1 MSDQTPGK
9 IISGERS
16 RSFGEIMS
24 KAAQAASGFDAAG
37 IRPGDALALLLR
49 NDIAFFEA
57 TTAANIIGAYAVP
70 INWHFTVSEV
80 LYILNDCGAKA
91 LVIHADLFV
100 ALQASLP
107 PDLLVLVVDTPPEIC
122 KSYGCSFSTLN
133 DFGKSK
139 NIFNW
144 DEWSA
149 RLAPWSLPPRPLT
162 SSVIYTSGTTGKPK
176 GVVRPPMSEA
186 ERMAAFAMVEAMYG
200 FTPGIPI
207 RTVITGPMYH
217 TAPNGYGLMAFR
229 LGADVILQP
238 RFDAGELLQLIE
250 AHHITHL
257 HMVPTMFVRL
267 LKLSD
272 EEKKRRDL
280 SSLRFVTHGAA
291 PCPQDVKKAMIEWW
305 GPVINEYYG
314 STETGGITVQ
324 DSPGA
329 LRKPGSV
336 GRPIPG
342 VEVRIYDNSGNMLPP
357 LEIGDI
363 YVRTTALADFTYLGR
378 IDEKKAMERDSFVCV
393 GDIGYLDQD
402 GYLFLCDRRNDIIN
416 SGGVNIYSAEIES
429 AIMSLAGIADCAVFG
444 IPDPEFGESVCA
456 YIVADPTT
464 RLSPEKLQ
472 DMLREKLSSYKM
484 PRKIVMTDSLPRE
497 ESGKVFKRKL
507 REIHWQSANRH
518 I

>member
-1 MSDQTPGK
+1 ML
-9 IISGERS
+9 R
-16 RSFGEIMS
+16 
-24 KAAQAASGFDAAG
+24 AAQAASGFDAAG
-37 IRPGDALALLLR
+37 IRADDAVAILLR
-49 NDIAFFEA
+49 NDIPFFEA

-91 LVIHADLFV
+91 LVVHADLFAV
-100 ALQASLP
+100 LQPSLP
-107 PDLLVLVVDTPPEIC
+107 QNLLTLVVDTPPEIC
-122 KSYGCSFSTLN
+122 AAYGCSFPASGELR
-133 DFGKSK
+133 KSE
-139 NIFNW
+139 NILVWN
-144 DEWSA
+144 EWLT
-149 RLAPWSLPPRPLT
+149 RFTPWSLPSRPLT

-186 ERMAAFAMVEAMYG
+186 DRKAAFAMVEAIYG
-200 FTPGIPI
+200 FTPGMAI

-229 LGADVILQP
+229 LGADIILQP
-238 RFDAGELLQLIE
+238 RFDASDLLKMIE
-250 AHHITHL
+250 THRITHL

-272 EEKKRRDL
+272 AEKKRWDL
-280 SSLRFVTHGAA
+280 SSLRFVAHGAA
-291 PCPQDVKKAMIEWW
+291 PCPQEVKKAMIEWW

-324 DSPGA
+324 DSLGA
-329 LRKPGSV
+329 SRKPGSV

-342 VEVRIYDNSGNMLPP
+342 VEVRIYDSSNNRLPP
-357 LEIGDI
+357 SEIGDI

-378 IDEKKAMERDSFVCV
+378 VGEKQAMERDSFVCV
-393 GDIGYLDQD
+393 GDIGYLDPD

-416 SGGVNIYSAEIES
+416 SGGVNIYSAEVES
-429 AIMSLAGIADCAVFG
+429 AIMSLPGVADCAVFG

-456 YIVADPTT
+456 HIVVDPSAAM
-464 RLSPEKLQ
+464 SPEKLQ
-472 DMLREKLSSYKM
+472 DMLREKLGSYKV
-484 PRKIVMTDSLPRE
+484 PRTIVVTDNLPRE

-507 REIHWQSANRH
+507 RESYWQGAKRH